1 MSSSPSEYKKGKGYL
16 RCYEPSKDYS
26 KQLNQKISLASAM
39 DQQGIE
45 YSNELI
51 YRKTCSV
58 KMNKVEYDEQRH
70 LLTVRYKKE
79 WNDD

>member
-16 RCYEPSKDYS
+16 RCYEDYS
-26 KQLNQKISLASAM
+26 KRLNQKISLASAM